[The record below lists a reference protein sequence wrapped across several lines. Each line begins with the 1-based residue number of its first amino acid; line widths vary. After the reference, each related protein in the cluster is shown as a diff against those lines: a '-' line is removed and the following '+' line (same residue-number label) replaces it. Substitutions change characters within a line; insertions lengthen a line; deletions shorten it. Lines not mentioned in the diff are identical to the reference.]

1 MDGRF
6 DVDKRRLAQ
15 ETESEAARGRKY
27 KAKLTTRGDVM
38 AIIELYN
45 THKILPLAAR
55 LDAAESALR
64 YLTAPWWQRR
74 WWDAKIIGGKVHNWL
89 ERRGIHLYTLDTD
102 LDTDPE
108 VPPEEPKQDPDA
120 HGEGAQAGAQGCRG
134 DAHLLGGR
142 DPGRHRPR
150 APCAPRSSSD
160 QRNRSLLE
168 T

>member
-1 MDGRF
+1 
-6 DVDKRRLAQ
+6 
-15 ETESEAARGRKY
+15 
-27 KAKLTTRGDVM
+27 M

-64 YLTAPWWQRR
+64 YLTAPWWRRR

-150 APCAPRSSSD
+150 APCGAKIELGPEKPEPPRD
-160 QRNRSLLE
+160 VKNRTHLAVPTLAKVSLTPGAAAL
-168 T
+168 

>member
-1 MDGRF
+1 MPERLLLVHTPGAQEAYMDGRF

-15 ETESEAARGRKY
+15 ETESEVARGRKY

-64 YLTAPWWQRR
+64 YLTAPWWRRR

-102 LDTDPE
+102 
-108 VPPEEPKQDPDA
+108 PDR
-120 HGEGAQAGAQGCRG
+120 C
-134 DAHLLGGR
+134 L
-142 DPGRHRPR
+142 PR
-150 APCAPRSSSD
+150 
-160 QRNRSLLE
+160 
-168 T
+168 